1 MAKLSALDRKV
12 AEIDERLGALEDE
25 TKRLREMRDFMTH
38 GTIPTV
44 TPLLPKV
51 TTKPN
56 RTRGPN
62 KPKPGLDGSQRAIAS
77 RAATEPAQ

>member
-1 MAKLSALDRKV
+1 MANLSALDRKV

-38 GTIPTV
+38 GTIPSV

-51 TTKPN
+51 TPRK

-62 KPKPGLDGSQRAIAS
+62 KPKTSPVSAP
-77 RAATEPAQ
+77 TENQQ